1 LDKAIKKEVG
11 KEVSIA
17 QLLEEVR
24 LIWSKL
30 DGGRCEPD
38 LSLSDIVDELCLM
51 IGLPKQDMKLKEYV
65 ESCKIK
71 KQRHND
77 DGKKIDWDDFNAIFC
92 RAIFKF
98 TLIKTA
104 DRLQKT
110 KPG

>member
-1 LDKAIKKEVG
+1 MDKAIKKEVG

-51 IGLPKQDMKLKEYV
+51 IGLPKQDMKLKV
-65 ESCKIK
+65 M
-71 KQRHND
+71 HN
-77 DGKKIDWDDFNAIFC
+77 
-92 RAIFKF
+92 
-98 TLIKTA
+98 
-104 DRLQKT
+104 
-110 KPG
+110 